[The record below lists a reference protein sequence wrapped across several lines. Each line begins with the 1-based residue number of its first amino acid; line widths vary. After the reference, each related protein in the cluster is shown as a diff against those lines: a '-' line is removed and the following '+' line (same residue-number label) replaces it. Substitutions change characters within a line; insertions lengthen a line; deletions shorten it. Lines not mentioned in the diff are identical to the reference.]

1 MAKVRSFFKTNKLSV
16 AEKQKM
22 IKFCKTFRYET
33 YKRMKCFIKQGR
45 KSSGKMYIIINGKVG
60 VYTKKINKLSQCRRG
75 QPMPFSQSPFI
86 KSQFMHRSRKV
97 KTPIQNTL
105 NKFRPLEAEVMSPI
119 ELLRAVSKTKTVVI
133 QAGRRNTIFTARS
146 VTQSKSK
153 QSSAE
158 KEDPLTERK

>member
-75 QPMPFSQSPFI
+75 QPMPFSKPASPHKEAI
-86 KSQFMHRSRKV
+86 LLLQYHISTYNQAASSRALGK
-97 KTPIQNTL
+97 
-105 NKFRPLEAEVMSPI
+105 RDSPM
-119 ELLRAVSKTKTVVI
+119 
-133 QAGRRNTIFTARS
+133 AGTGGIWTFLGGL
-146 VTQSKSK
+146 
-153 QSSAE
+153 
-158 KEDPLTERK
+158 D